1 MNKAIGGTSS
11 RSTHCHGR
19 SVVTIHDTDTHA
31 RAFWKTIHV
40 DQILLLQVNV
50 VVTESRQRRGILT
63 RIQRRLDNIAK
74 HNAGVPRAIGI
85 SERNSGSCNNCNDQC
100 ATCDLAAQVDTALR
114 AALSGLPQR
123 RGGIRCGCP
132 TDTNIQAGLE
142 STVLIC
148 PCTPTQGKC
157 PPCGDQP
164 NIRESTALTPSN
176 ADNSHNGNGN
186 NRSNCTP
193 SAKDQ

>member
-1 MNKAIGGTSS
+1 MNKAIGGTGS
-11 RSTHCHGR
+11 RSAHCHGR

-31 RAFWKTIHV
+31 RGFWKTIHV

-50 VVTESRQRRGILT
+50 VVTESRQRRRILT
-63 RIQRRLDNIAK
+63 GIQRRLDNIAK

-85 SERNSGSCNNCNDQC
+85 SQRDSSGGNNRNDQC
-100 ATCDLAAQVDTALR
+100 TSGDLATQVNTSLR
-114 AALSGLPQR
+114 TALSGLPQR
-123 RGGIRCGCP
+123 RGGIRCGCT
-132 TDTNIQAGLE
+132 TDSNIQAGLE

-148 PCTPTQGKC
+148 PCTPPQGKC

-164 NIRESTALTPSN
+164 NIREGTALTPSD
-176 ADNSHNGNGN
+176 ADNTHNGHGN